1 MRVTTAR
8 LPPGDAGDDRIF
20 ATAHAV
26 VMLDG
31 SSAFI
36 PLDVPASTY
45 ADRLGSHLRDTLAAR
60 PAADLRTTLADGIT
74 ATAAELGLTPG
85 ESPSSTVTVLRE
97 LDDRVDVLMLGDNL
111 VVWPGETLTDDRMD
125 RLRVEPWLRYR
136 ARLATGTGYDTE
148 HRRLLRELQRELMRL
163 RNRDGGYWI
172 AEANPAAADHALG
185 WSRDAGA
192 VPWAVLATDGAYRT
206 LRHLGLDDW
215 PTLVGADGATLA
227 GLLDVCRRW
236 EADTD
241 PDGAALPR
249 AKRHDDKTLAVVQR
263 TREFG

>member
-1 MRVTTAR
+1 MRIRITTAR
-8 LPPGDAGDDRIF
+8 LPPGNAGDDRVF
-20 ATAHAV
+20 ATEHAV
-26 VMLDG
+26 VVLDG

-45 ADRLGSHLRDTLAAR
+45 ADRLGGHLRDTLATR
-60 PAADLRTTLADGIT
+60 PDADLRATLADGIA
-74 ATAAELGLTPG
+74 ATAAELGLVPG
-85 ESPSSTVTVLRE
+85 ESPSSTVTILRA
-97 LDDRVDVLMLGDNL
+97 LDERVDVLMLGDNL
-111 VVWPGETLTDDRMD
+111 LVWPGESLTDDRMD

-136 ARLATGTGYDTE
+136 ERLAARTGYDTE
-148 HRRLLRELQRELMRL
+148 HRRLLRELHRELTRL

-172 AEANPAAADHALG
+172 AEADPAAAAHALG

-206 LRHLGLDDW
+206 MRHLGLDDW
-215 PTLVGADGATLA
+215 PELAGADSAALA
-227 GLLDVCRRW
+227 GVLDRCQRW

-249 AKRHDDKTLAVVQR
+249 AKRHDDKTLAVVRR
-263 TREFG
+263 TR